1 MDKKSFDKE
10 KISDSIVELG
20 LAGRHLFI
28 EAKDSK
34 DEKILPFF
42 REVEVFIDRAIENEE
57 NVLVHCK
64 GGMSRSPAILC
75 SYMMKK
81 FKLSFDEAY
90 KILRE
95 RRSVVDINA
104 GFQKEL
110 KEY

>member
-1 MDKKSFDKE
+1 
-10 KISDSIVELG
+10 
-20 LAGRHLFI
+20 
-28 EAKDSK
+28 
-34 DEKILPFF
+34 
-42 REVEVFIDRAIENEE
+42 
-57 NVLVHCK
+57 
-64 GGMSRSPAILC
+64 MSRSPAILC
-75 SYMMKK
+75 SFMMKK

>member
-42 REVEVFIDRAIENEE
+42 REV
-57 NVLVHCK
+57 
-64 GGMSRSPAILC
+64 
-75 SYMMKK
+75 
-81 FKLSFDEAY
+81 
-90 KILRE
+90 
-95 RRSVVDINA
+95 
-104 GFQKEL
+104 
-110 KEY
+110 